1 MAYSF
6 QSELVRPQCARAH
19 ADAAIEP
26 ECALDCARPAKLPS
40 VLSYVV
46 TTALLYIGV
55 GYIMGRR
62 LLSARLPTM
71 AELDR
76 EERADTAEDVRAG
89 NDGEAGEW
97 HIPENPF
104 RNGEE
109 TSSAAPRPFDLSQL
123 PGEWAKMIQ
132 TLDPSG
138 ERTVCNSAVEASVY
152 VLKLEVGRYRHDLA
166 NIDTSVRNCLK
177 SPDAEKLQKSVEQLK
192 QVNDKWRSRQQEA
205 TRYLSAQK
213 RNMGDMS
220 PLGERLEEVLN
231 NQTAQID
238 TTCGNIEMFD
248 FQSSPIIGA
257 RRLIIEIRKLV
268 DLAHTLRDC
277 MQEFLVAI
285 LCREGRI
292 QNAAKYLE
300 QDSLTGLRNRTGIE
314 TFIRRWWRDDQKR
327 MRQVSVAMLDLDHF
341 SRLTESCGPVVSDRL
356 LAALARLVDDLLRKY
371 SGLDWC
377 GRFAGQ
383 RLFVFWAD
391 TGPHGATSVVE
402 RIRQTIAQT
411 TFRYSKGDLTVT
423 FTAAVS
429 EVLANDGTKTLFD
442 RLTATLQE
450 AKQATRNCTYLH
462 EGGRAHLVQPPQ
474 FDVRGKV
481 VDLDV

>member
-6 QSELVRPQCARAH
+6 QSDIFDRSARVRAG
-19 ADAAIEP
+19 AAIEP
-26 ECALDCARPAKLPS
+26 ERAPDCARRAELPS

-46 TTALLYIGV
+46 TTAVLYIGV
-55 GYIMGRR
+55 GYFMGRR
-62 LLSARLPTM
+62 LLKSRLPTM
-71 AELDR
+71 ADL
-76 EERADTAEDVRAG
+76 ERDGRTDTAEDVRAG
-89 NDGEAGEW
+89 NDSETGEW

-104 RNGEE
+104 SNGEE
-109 TSSAAPRPFDLSQL
+109 FATATFKTFDLGQL

-132 TLDPSG
+132 SLDPSG
-138 ERTVCNSAVEASVY
+138 EKTVCNSAVEASVY
-152 VLKLEVGRYRHDLA
+152 VLKLEVGSYRHDLA
-166 NIDTSVRNCLK
+166 NIDTNVRNCLK
-177 SPDAEKLQKSVEQLK
+177 SPDAQKLQDSVEQLK
-192 QVNDKWRSRQQEA
+192 QVNDNWRSRQQEA
-205 TRYLSAQK
+205 TQYLSAQK
-213 RNMGDMS
+213 RSMGDMS
-220 PLGERLEEVLN
+220 PLGERLEEVLV

-238 TTCGNIEMFD
+238 TTSGNIEMFD

-292 QNAAKYLE
+292 HETPKYLE

-314 TFIRRWWRDDQKR
+314 TFMRRWWRDDQKR
-327 MRQVSVAMLDLDHF
+327 LRQVSVAMLDLDQF
-341 SRLTESCGPVVSDRL
+341 ARLTEGCGPVVTDRL

-391 TGPHGATSVVE
+391 TGPHGASSVVE

-423 FTAAVS
+423 FTAAVT
-429 EVLANDGTKTLFD
+429 EVLGNDGTKTLFD

-450 AKQATRNCTYLH
+450 AKQSRRNCTYLH
-462 EGGRAHLVQPPQ
+462 VGGGAHLVQPPQ

-481 VDLDV
+481 VDLVV